1 MKQAARLL
9 HIGERFTRVGE
20 DAFFAYDRREAC
32 KQIHRAFPT
41 IYKNRRNALGFN
53 LLLRSRA

>member
-9 HIGERFTRVGE
+9 HIRGRFTRIGE

-32 KQIHRAFPT
+32 KQLHRAFPT
-41 IYKNRRNALGFN
+41 NC
-53 LLLRSRA
+53 

>member
-9 HIGERFTRVGE
+9 HIRERFIRIGE
-20 DAFFAYDRREAC
+20 NAFFAHHRREAC

-41 IYKNRRNALGFN
+41 I
-53 LLLRSRA
+53 

>member
-41 IYKNRRNALGFN
+41 IYKDRALGFN

>member
-9 HIGERFTRVGE
+9 RVRDGFIRIGE

-32 KQIHRAFPT
+32 KQTHRAFPT
-41 IYKNRRNALGFN
+41 I
-53 LLLRSRA
+53 

>member
-9 HIGERFTRVGE
+9 HIGERLTRVGE

-41 IYKNRRNALGFN
+41 I
-53 LLLRSRA
+53 